1 MKNKNYSIQEINS
14 IAKDMKYEALYW
26 ALGFE
31 EKRKDLFA
39 KEYSINKF
47 SGVYTDLQKAVF
59 ADIRSLD
66 GYISLKT
73 PESFVVLECID
84 RLIELGAKPETIVFG
99 EKDSCTLRF
108 WDYKITCYEWGH
120 MPETFEEE
128 KIKGII
134 NVHYT
139 SRLVSGVIER
149 KYCIRLQDDK
159 IYTKGI
165 FESQESLCSREL
177 YNPKV
182 INDCLFEI
190 EGTTAVSCKSDGIE
204 VVYVPEGVTTLSSGL
219 FWDNQDIKKVVL
231 PQSLESLGGDTF
243 YNCRNLRE
251 ITIPENVRFMGNNP
265 FAGCP
270 DLVLKNESP
279 YFNLVDGAL
288 YNQDFSRLIYYPIN
302 SPATEYKIKSGT
314 KLVGKHVFFMC
325 NMLQKIEI
333 PSSVI
338 KLENNPFSGCQ
349 NLKLE
354 NHSPNYN
361 IVDDVIYD
369 ADFSSVTGCLNSI
382 KTDRLVLKNVKRICR
397 NSFWNCKGIKTIV
410 LPNTLQTI
418 GYNPF
423 ACCTNIEFVSNSPE
437 YVVENGILFTA
448 DKSTIV
454 CYPSKLAKGE
464 IHIPDTV
471 TKLERGAFS
480 GCSEM
485 TAIHLHN
492 VSVISKTCFTNCDSL
507 TKVYCSDLV
516 SYIGEW
522 AFAHCTNLKEISVYK
537 DCFIDKNVILNTPA
551 KIVARTKRSN
561 YVIESENLYTLKSLK
576 SGYERK
582 IKAVL
587 IDPPYNS
594 HIGYIGFKDE
604 DFSGGYQSYLEERL
618 SLAHS
623 LLTQDGFAVVTID
636 QGGLDDIVAVCKKI
650 FGPQNVSVKKW
661 KTKHEFFDV
670 NRVVRNPDKV
680 QTEYEYIVFAAK
692 SEESKLNKIMQPYL
706 KNGVLH
712 ENEARVPEVFDCFG
726 TNSSAKDEIEQ
737 LFGRRDYFSTPKPVK
752 LIKELVRATTK
763 PDSIVLDFF
772 AGSGTTGHA
781 VKQLNNEDGGARTFI
796 LVSNSESNICRNVT
810 IKRMDVIGAEYKALV

>member
-1 MKNKNYSIQEINS
+1 MNNNNYSIKEMYS

-31 EKRKDLFA
+31 ERRKDLFGKDYKHNFA
-39 KEYSINKF
+39 GI
-47 SGVYTDLQKAVF
+47 YTDRQNVIF
-59 ADIRSLD
+59 SDIRALD
-66 GYISLKT
+66 GIISLKT

-84 RLIELGAKPETIVFG
+84 RLLELGVKPEKIIIG
-99 EKDSCTLRF
+99 EQNSCSLRYR
-108 WDYKITCYEWGH
+108 DYKITCYEWGH
-120 MPETFEEE
+120 MPDAFTEE
-128 KIKGII
+128 KIKGVI

-165 FESQESLCSREL
+165 FESPESLHSAKF

-182 INDCLFEI
+182 INDRLFEI

-231 PQSLESLGGDTF
+231 PKSLESLGGDTF

-302 SPATEYKIKSGT
+302 SPSTEYKIKSGT

-423 ACCTNIEFVSNSPE
+423 VGCTNIEFVSNSPE

-480 GCSEM
+480 GCTEM

-507 TKVYCSDLV
+507 TQVYCSDLV

-522 AFAHCTNLKEISVYK
+522 AFAHCKNLKELSVYK
-537 DCFIDKNVILNTPA
+537 DCFIDKNVILNSPA
-551 KIVARTKRSN
+551 KIVTRPERTN
-561 YVIESENLYTLKSLK
+561 YVIESDNLYTLKSLK
-576 SGYERK
+576 EGYEGK
-582 IKAVL
+582 IKAIL

-594 HIGYIGFKDE
+594 HIDYIGYKD
-604 DFSGGYQSYLEERL
+604 DSFTGGYQTFMEERL
-618 SLAHS
+618 ALAHR
-623 LLTQDGFAVVTID
+623 LLPNDGYAVINID
-636 QGGLDDIVAVCKKI
+636 QGGLEDIVCVCNKI
-650 FGPQNVSVKKW
+650 FGPENVSVKKW

-670 NRVVRNPDKV
+670 NRVVRNPNKV
-680 QTEYEYIVFAAK
+680 QTEFEYIVFTAK
-692 SEESKLNKIMQPYL
+692 SEDAKLNKIMQPYL
-706 KNGVLH
+706 ENGVLK
-712 ENEARVPEVFDCFG
+712 ENEARIPEVFDCFG
-726 TNSSAKDEIEQ
+726 TNSSAKDEIQE
-737 LFGRRDYFSTPKPVK
+737 LFGKREYFSTPKPVK
-752 LIKELVRATTK
+752 LMQELVRATTEK
-763 PDSIVLDFF
+763 DSIVLDFF
-772 AGSGTTGHA
+772 AGSGTVGHA
-781 VKQLNNEDGGARTFI
+781 VTKLNHEDGGNRKFI
-796 LVSNSESNICRNVT
+796 LISNNESNICRNVT
-810 IKRMDVIGAEYKALV
+810 MKRMNIIGAEYVGLV